1 MNKRKKI
8 PKDKNSHNILPDPVI
23 WIKLRLT
30 GLKPATSALQGHCS
44 DQLNYNPKKQGHN
57 GQYKQPNKLYK

>member
-8 PKDKNSHNILPDPVI
+8 SKDKNSHNILPNPII

-44 DQLNYNPKKQGHN
+44 DKTDL
-57 GQYKQPNKLYK
+57 